1 MLRVVVV
8 VRHDCRVPK
17 EPAITLA
24 AAAKVGRDAVVVVAV
39 GDLFFRSSDEPVES
53 HMVVTSS
60 KWTR

>member
-1 MLRVVVV
+1 
-8 VRHDCRVPK
+8 VPK